1 MNEFK
6 KNIKNAAKDEKLNYY
21 DNNGIKQ
28 GIVDREEGIAKGL
41 LLEAVQ
47 IWIINPDTKEVLMQ
61 QRSLNKENDPG
72 MIDVSVSG
80 HVKPGEVPM
89 QAIIREGKEE
99 VGKKAFEKLI
109 SSIKKILD
117 FEIDFSKVGRKG
129 RYITHEYLAFSTVK
143 LEEYKKQ
150 DEEVEK
156 LFFMKYDEV
165 KCLIENKDKNMRIP
179 YNNSIKKLLELL
191 DKELDDID
199 KCKTKEE

>member
-191 DKELDDID
+191 DKEIDDIH